1 MCSNESRF
9 LVRSFYTQ
17 PKYLVFVSLITATM
31 GLVTWILVVEQ
42 RGTPSAYLA
51 TYGLLI
57 PVALGAP
64 IALIR
69 TLDVRNAIL
78 MISIGGPFS
87 LAAFRF
93 LEGMYVLTWNV
104 QLSRSLAKS

>member
-1 MCSNESRF
+1 
-9 LVRSFYTQ
+9 
-17 PKYLVFVSLITATM
+17 M
-31 GLVTWILVVEQ
+31 GLVTWFLVVKQ
-42 RGTPSAYLA
+42 RGTTSAYLA

-78 MISIGGPFS
+78 IISVGGPLS
-87 LAAFRF
+87 LSAFRF
-93 LEGMYVLTWNV
+93 LEGMYVM
-104 QLSRSLAKS
+104 A